1 MSYGGRFQLIG
12 PDDNVLFEV
21 ASHQVLVT
29 ALAFFPQLA
38 SLVVGYNFG
47 AFQIINLS
55 TLTIRYV
62 VGVWTSF
69 VSAIYRFFPAL

>member
-1 MSYGGRFQLIG
+1 MLIPLNNLFLLDGMSYGGHFQLIG

-21 ASHQVLVT
+21 SSQQVFVA

-55 TLTIRYV
+55 TLTIE
-62 VGVWTSF
+62 
-69 VSAIYRFFPAL
+69 